1 MTEMRRLLEETE
13 SDAER
18 ALLQAGRSYRG
29 SRETRSKALAALG
42 LAGSSAIVVVTATS
56 GTAVSATATATA
68 SASAG
73 TVTASTSV
81 AASVGSTAV
90 GSLAA
95 LAGTSGAKILVA
107 LSLAGVGTAVPLGY
121 WALHQRP
128 EPPALVHRAG
138 PSRSASAPPA
148 SAASNAVV
156 AGPAADQGDGPE
168 PAPPPPPADVLAAP
182 APGPRLRTGGARP
195 VPVSLSQELAALD
208 AARATLARGNAEGA
222 LFLLDGYDR
231 SCPRG
236 KLAVEAEILRIDA
249 LAKNGQA
256 RDARRRA
263 EQFVKQHPTSV
274 LAVRAR
280 TYLGD

>member
-1 MTEMRRLLEETE
+1 MTDMRRLLEETE

-18 ALLQAGRSYRG
+18 ALLQAGRSYRS
-29 SRETRSKALAALG
+29 SRETRSKTLAALG
-42 LAGSSAIVVVTATS
+42 LAGSSAIVAVTAAS
-56 GTAVSATATATA
+56 GTAVSATASA
-68 SASAG
+68 SASASAM
-73 TVTASTSV
+73 TASTSV
-81 AASVGSTAV
+81 ATSVTSTAV

-95 LAGTSGAKILVA
+95 LAGASGAKILVA

-121 WALHQRP
+121 WALHHRA
-128 EPPALVHRAG
+128 EPPALVRRAG
-138 PSRSASAPPA
+138 PSRAAEAPPA

-156 AGPAADQGDGPE
+156 SGPAADQGDGPE
-168 PAPPPPPADVLAAP
+168 PAPLPPPADDRAASP
-182 APGPRLRTGGARP
+182 SGPRLRAGARP

-208 AARATLARGNAEGA
+208 AVRATLARGNAEGA
-222 LFLLDGYDR
+222 LFLLEGYDR

-236 KLAVEAEILRIDA
+236 KLAIEAEILRIDA